1 MNTEPERKDLHDGPE
16 WMEEL
21 DVGGFFRYR
30 LAVGTITHA
39 EPNLRARVP
48 AYVLRVN
55 FGPYGE
61 KSSSAQLTARYRPR
75 DLVGRQVVG
84 VLNFP
89 VKRIAGV
96 ASEVLIL
103 GGMVGPADVVLL
115 APDAPVPDGTP
126 IA

>member
-1 MNTEPERKDLHDGPE
+1 MTAEADGEGRP
-16 WMEEL
+16 EEL
-21 DVGGFFRYR
+21 DVAGFFRYR
-30 LAVGTITHA
+30 MAVGTITHA
-39 EPNLRARVP
+39 EPNPRARVP

-61 KSSSAQLTARYRPR
+61 KSSSAQLTARYQPV
-75 DLVGRQVVG
+75 DLVGRQVIG

-89 VKRIAGV
+89 VKNIAGV

-103 GGMVGPADVVLL
+103 GGMAGAGDVVLL